1 MLSTIIAVVLIGG
14 LAVARGGSLTALA
27 KTKLRWA
34 WLLLVGFAMQIGFDL
49 WSPEWLDG
57 DGELAVLLVSNALV
71 AMFVLAN
78 RHLAG
83 MLLAGL
89 GLALNVAVIAA
100 NGAMPVS
107 ERAAEDAGVGKSL
120 DDAGLKHERMTDD
133 TLVPW
138 LGDVIGVPVLEEV
151 LSIGDIVLTL
161 GIVRLVYARTTS
173 NRRGRHSLS
182 AASG

>member
-1 MLSTIIAVVLIGG
+1 MLSTIIVVALIGG

-27 KTKLRWA
+27 NTKLRWA

-57 DGELAVLLVSNALV
+57 GGELAVLLVSNALV

-107 ERAAEDAGVGKSL
+107 ERAADDAGISKSN
-120 DDAGLKHERMTDD
+120 DAGLKHERMTDD
-133 TLVPW
+133 TVLPW

-151 LSIGDIVLTL
+151 LSVGDIVLTL
-161 GIVRLVYARTTS
+161 GIVRLVYARTTA

>member
-1 MLSTIIAVVLIGG
+1 MLTTIIAIVVIGG
-14 LAVARGGSLTALA
+14 LAVARGGSLSALA
-27 KTKLRWA
+27 NTKLRWA
-34 WLLLVGFAMQIGFDL
+34 WLLLIGFALQIGFDR
-49 WSPEWLDG
+49 WSPEWLDA
-57 DGELAVLLVSNALV
+57 DGELAVLLGSNALV
-71 AMFVLAN
+71 AAFVIAN

-89 GLALNVAVIAA
+89 GLTLNVLVIAS

-107 ERAAEDAGVGKSL
+107 ERAAEDVGIEKSL
-120 DDAGLKHERMTDD
+120 DDAGLKHERLTDD
-133 TLVPW
+133 TVLPW
-138 LGDVIGVPVLEEV
+138 LGDVIGVPVLKEV
-151 LSIGDIVLTL
+151 LSVGDVVLTL